1 MTSSTLQHLGSTSG
15 PVHAPG
21 SQVER
26 GTRLRRRASGAAIVA
41 AGVVTLA
48 GFLTCPWENAGGQ
61 DAYLHS
67 LLSNPP
73 MAMLSMVLLHYGYLL
88 FVPTVFVLARLARR
102 RSPKLAAA
110 AVVLGV
116 LGSGLSGLL
125 VTDAYDL
132 SIAQHLSLAQAVAV
146 EDGIS
151 LPGMLAIALPSAFGT
166 IFGLVL
172 VLAAMWRARWTS
184 WLPMVLMLA
193 GWVIGYGA
201 HTLVRAG
208 SGATL
213 VAIALVTV
221 GVRVLRMSDQEFA
234 SGEHA

>member
-1 MTSSTLQHLGSTSG
+1 
-15 PVHAPG
+15 
-21 SQVER
+21 
-26 GTRLRRRASGAAIVA
+26 
-41 AGVVTLA
+41 
-48 GFLTCPWENAGGQ
+48 
-61 DAYLHS
+61 
-67 LLSNPP
+67 

-102 RSPKLAAA
+102 RSPEARRGAGL
-110 AVVLGV
+110 VLGV

-132 SIAQHLSLAQAVAV
+132 SIAQHLPVAQALAV

-184 WLPMVLMLA
+184 FVPMVLMLA

-213 VAIALVTV
+213 VAIALVLV
-221 GVRVLRMSDQEFA
+221 GVRVLRMSDREFA
-234 SGEHA
+234 TGERA

>member
-1 MTSSTLQHLGSTSG
+1 
-15 PVHAPG
+15 
-21 SQVER
+21 
-26 GTRLRRRASGAAIVA
+26 
-41 AGVVTLA
+41 
-48 GFLTCPWENAGGQ
+48 
-61 DAYLHS
+61 
-67 LLSNPP
+67 

-132 SIAQHLSLAQAVAV
+132 SIAQHLPLAQAAGGRGR
-146 EDGIS
+146 D
-151 LPGMLAIALPSAFGT
+151 
-166 IFGLVL
+166 
-172 VLAAMWRARWTS
+172 LAARDARDRPAERLRDDLRPGPRARRHVARRGGPPA
-184 WLPMVLMLA
+184 LPMVLMLA